1 MYDINIYIYTYTI
14 HTLNYHNIHVY
25 IQYIYIYLYIH
36 IHVCTY
42 YGSLV
47 IPQPRA
53 APLSILI
60 TQSPR
65 FWSRNQDV
73 SQETAGSYVKAW
85 WDDLRDENGSK
96 KTMEH
101 GEIPKFEW

>member
-1 MYDINIYIYTYTI
+1 MYIYIYTYI
-14 HTLNYHNIHVY
+14 HT
-25 IQYIYIYLYIH
+25 YIH
-36 IHVCTY
+36 IHVCTC

-53 APLSILI
+53 APLSIL

-85 WDDLRDENGSK
+85 WDLRDENGSK
-96 KTMEH
+96 KAMEH